1 MLKRIFCAIGAFFIL
16 TASALAVTESFEAVS
31 VNENRVF
38 YDGMAAVKISG
49 LWGYAD
55 SSDNLVIGCQYT
67 EASPFSEGLAFVKD
81 GLGWRCI
88 DKTGQI
94 LFTLSCDAVYPF
106 SDGIARFKR
115 GEYYGFVDKNGQI
128 ITEAK
133 WTDARDAKNG
143 FIAVSEESLYGYI
156 DYTGQFFINAQYDE
170 AYDFTENAAY
180 VVSGGIGQLISV
192 EGEVIYTGVCSDI
205 CEGLAKISTT
215 NESGAT
221 LYGFVN
227 ESGAVVIQPVWED
240 AGIPSG
246 GKIAVKK
253 DGKWGYIDFQGNT
266 ASEFIW
272 DFAAPYQGG
281 FARVAKL
288 PDGETLPTSYVYSG
302 YVPDFN
308 YTYLNASG
316 APISE
321 TVTYKDAR
329 DFSDGRAAVYA
340 DGLWGFIDTLGAQV
354 IPCIYESVSD
364 FSSNSAL
371 VVLQGVYAIT
381 DDTGKLKVYYAA
393 GEERPS
399 DGKEVENTALK
410 PFIKEQ
416 AQEDEKRG
424 VVSYI
429 AMGIAGFIILYSVLC
444 AAVRL
449 GMQSARKRRRPNRR
463 KPTAAPAAVI
473 SSRRGTR
480 D

>member
-1 MLKRIFCAIGAFFIL
+1 MFKKFLCAIGAFFIFS
-16 TASALAVTESFEAVS
+16 ASAFAVTESFENVS
-31 VNENRVF
+31 VHENLVF
-38 YDGMAAVKISG
+38 QDGMAAVKVSG
-49 LWGYAD
+49 LWGYID
-55 SSDNLVIGCQYT
+55 SADNLAIGCQYT
-67 EASPFSEGLAFVKD
+67 QAGPFSEGLAFVKD

-94 LFTLSCDAVYPF
+94 LFTLSCDAVFPF

-115 GEYYGFVDKNGQI
+115 GDYYGFVDKNGQI

-156 DYTGQFFINAQYDE
+156 DYTGQFFITAQYDE

-180 VVSGGIGQLISV
+180 VVSGGVGQLISV
-192 EGEVIYTGVCSDI
+192 EGEVIYSGVCSDI
-205 CEGLAKISTT
+205 YEGLAKISTT
-215 NESGAT
+215 TESGST

-240 AGIPSG
+240 AGTPSS

-316 APISE
+316 TPVSE

-329 DFSDGRAAVYA
+329 DFSDGRAAVCT

-354 IPCIYESVSD
+354 IPCVYETVSD

-371 VVLQGVYAIT
+371 VVLQNVYAIT
-381 DDTGKLKVYYAA
+381 DDTGKLKIYYAA

-410 PFIKEQ
+410 PFIKAETK
-416 AQEDEKRG
+416 QEKKRG
-424 VVSYI
+424 IVSYI
-429 AMGIAGFIILYSVLC
+429 AMGIAGFIILYSIFC
-444 AAVRL
+444 AVIRL
-449 GMQSARKRRRPNRR
+449 SLQSARKRRRIHR
-463 KPTAAPAAVI
+463 KKPAAAPAAVI
-473 SSRRGTR
+473 SSRRRIR